1 MYDPHEWLTFAR
13 WWLLN
18 RALGELAVDD
28 APGLAASLR
37 DRALLTQNVPLTTP
51 IILAADET
59 SRLAFR
65 EMQRGVDAATLYSEE
80 LERLAQLTLA
90 RERAERES
98 RELTRAVTLLRG
110 RLTDSTSTSSK
121 WASTD

>member
-1 MYDPHEWLTFAR
+1 MYGPHEWLTFAR

-37 DRALLTQNVPLTTP
+37 DRALLTQSVPLTTP

-110 RLTDSTSTSSK
+110 RLTDSTSTST